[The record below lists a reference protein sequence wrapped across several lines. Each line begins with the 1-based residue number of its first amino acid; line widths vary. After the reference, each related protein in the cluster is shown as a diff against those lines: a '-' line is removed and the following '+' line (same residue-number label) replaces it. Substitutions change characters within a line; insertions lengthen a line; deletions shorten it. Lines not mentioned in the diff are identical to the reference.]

1 VDSEGR
7 RLTWRRGSSCASAT
21 CVEVAKVDGRFLI
34 RDSKHPDA
42 AVLSFSEAE
51 WEAFTAAVKQGEF

>member
-1 VDSEGR
+1 MANR
-7 RLTWRRGSSCASAT
+7 PTWKRGQSCASAA
-21 CVEVAKVDGRFLI
+21 CVEVAKVGDRYLI

-51 WEAFTAAVKQGEF
+51 WDAFARAVKGDEFRFE